1 MVDVYLKD
9 YKLMNNFDKAA
20 KAYTEARKGIN
31 VKKNERIVLECKTTW
46 CYEFARDIHGADI
59 KAHEQV
65 ILELKSGYYS
75 YYFARDIKGAD
86 IKAHEK
92 VILELR
98 DPNYSCYFAEDISGA
113 NIEEHFKVVFN
124 FGNKYWLN
132 RFIKKVNYKNTKVE
146 EWLMYI

>member
-9 YKLMNNFDKAA
+9 YKLMNNFDKAD

-86 IKAHEK
+86 IKAHEL
-92 VILELR
+92 VLLGLR
-98 DPNYSCYFAEDISGA
+98 DPEYSSWFAQDIPGA
-113 NIEEHFKVVFN
+113 NVEEH
-124 FGNKYWLN
+124 NKIIDSYCLALN
-132 RFIKKVNYKNTKVE
+132 IQS
-146 EWLMYI
+146 